1 MAATGTGLEIG
12 APAPVSTQMPGV
24 DGNPHTLEEF
34 GDADALVVIFI
45 GNGCPTVRAYE
56 DRLTQLHEKY
66 APRGAQF
73 VAVNANNPHL
83 SPFDTLAEM
92 VGRDEESGLPFP
104 YLKDEDGSLARAF
117 GAISTP
123 HAFLFDAD
131 RRLRYQGRIDDA
143 RIPQSVTKHDL
154 DEALGA
160 VLEGRRPPVPTTDPF
175 GCSIIW

>member
-1 MAATGTGLEIG
+1 MADTVTGLEIG
-12 APAPVSTQMPGV
+12 APAPVSPQMLGV
-24 DGNPHTLEEF
+24 DGRTHTLEEF

-56 DRLTQLHEKY
+56 ERLKELHEKY
-66 APRGAQF
+66 ASQGVQF

-83 SPFDTLAEM
+83 SPFDTHVEM
-92 VGRDEESGLPFP
+92 VARAGEASLPFP
-104 YLKDEDGSLARAF
+104 YLKDEEGYLARAF

-123 HAFLFDAD
+123 HAFVFDAD
-131 RRLRYQGRIDDA
+131 RRLRYRGRIDDA
-143 RIPQSVTKHDL
+143 RIPESVTKREL

-160 VLEGRRPPVPTTDPF
+160 VLDGRTPPVETTDPF